1 MAGERILV
9 VDDEANMRRT
19 VSANLTKRGYSV
31 ASASC
36 GRDAVDLAAS
46 EQFDL
51 LITDLKMP
59 DMEGIEVFREI
70 RALAPDIVAVM
81 ITGHAS
87 IESAVTALRA
97 GIYDYLVKPFN
108 MDEALVAIERALEH
122 RRLSAENVRLRRE
135 LADKHRLENIVG
147 KSDPMQQVYELVHKV
162 AGSETTVLLRGE
174 SGTGKEM
181 FARAI
186 HYNSGRGQARFV
198 AVACGA
204 LPETL
209 LESELFGHE
218 RGAFTGA
225 VARKEG
231 LFEAADGGTIFLDE
245 IGDLTQPV
253 QMKLLRVL
261 QEREFMRVGSHDPIH
276 VSVRVISATH
286 RKLEDLVRSGDFRE
300 DLYYRVNVVSIK
312 LPPLRDRQGDVPL
325 LIRHFLAKY
334 GADDKRFSD
343 ESMRILAEY
352 TWPGN
357 VRELENVVE
366 RAVTLAEGDEIDPG
380 VLPERLLTGGLWQ
393 PDDSWFEGHTLHEAR
408 DRFEVEYLTRMMR
421 LSDGNISEAA
431 RRAGIS
437 RRHFYEK
444 LRDRGV
450 DYKAERPME
459 DSG

>member
-276 VSVRVISATH
+276 VNVRVISATH